1 VVPGNNTN
9 VKAAMDRLT
18 ARFRDTFCEE
28 YAFEAE
34 LNAPWTDRTGDARK
48 LLKGEVIDKK
58 GAIGIQL
65 LHRVEY
71 RKALETA
78 NDGNYA
84 ILKPT
89 IEGLRAKFFET
100 VREIFGGKK

>member
-1 VVPGNNTN
+1 MSDVQ
-9 VKAAMDRLT
+9 AAMGRVV
-18 ARFRDTFCEE
+18 ARFCDVVCTRYAIEE
-28 YAFEAE
+28 EQIVKE
-34 LNAPWTDRTGDARK
+34 NAPWTDRTGDARK